1 MDTNRIEILIGGHSM
16 KIKIYTKTGD
26 KGKTSLYDGTRVDK
40 DSTRVEA
47 YGTVDELNSALAV
60 AKNYIDDKDI
70 FKAIEHIQRKLFNVA
85 GELATSDGAS
95 FPERV
100 TEEDIKYLEN
110 IIDTYIEKMGSEQ
123 EFQFILPGSGKASA
137 HLHLARTICRRA
149 ERRILKLTEEAEVS
163 QTVMKYVNRLSD
175 AIYSMGRYLEVSIE
189 LIEFDK

>member
-1 MDTNRIEILIGGHSM
+1 M

-60 AKNYIDDKDI
+60 AKNYIEDEEI
-70 FKAIEHIQRKLFNVA
+70 FNIIEHIQRKLFNVA
-85 GELATSDGAS
+85 GELATTNGSN

-100 TEEDIKYLEN
+100 SEDDIKHLEDI
-110 IIDTYIEKMGSEQ
+110 IDQFIEKMGADQ
-123 EFQFILPGSGKASA
+123 DFQFILPGSGKASA

-149 ERRILKLTEEAEVS
+149 ERRILKLTEETDVS
-163 QTVMKYVNRLSD
+163 WSVMKYINRLSD
-175 AIYSMGRYLEVSIE
+175 VIYSLGRYLEVKIE